1 MSIEQEELP
10 RYEER
15 KEKQQKNIIKSKNS
29 RIPIE
34 VKKNSK
40 KKFRSEIIKIKLK

>member
-15 KEKQQKNIIKSKNS
+15 KEKQQKNINS